1 MATPNG
7 LSDQIMAHM
16 AVSGPQNVK
25 QVSEAIGSTMRRVTR
40 TMYDL
45 RNQGRLHKV
54 DQQGGWI
61 VYSATP
67 PEHRHTNPRYIAPH
81 RELTPADHNI
91 WSHRDLALIGR

>member
-1 MATPNG
+1 
-7 LSDQIMAHM
+7 MAHM
-16 AVSGPQNVK
+16 ATVDRQNVK

-54 DQQGGWI
+54 DQQGCWI

-67 PEHRHTNPRYIAPH
+67 PVHEKKCPRYTAPF
-81 RELTPADHNI
+81 RELTPADHDYRN
-91 WSHRDLALIGR
+91 HRDLVLIGR